1 MIHFTPLSAT
11 MVGMPDDDQLLTV
24 AQVAERLQL
33 HPETIRRWIREGR
46 MKAIT
51 LGTRSGFRIRQSE
64 LDRLTETQ

>member
-1 MIHFTPLSAT
+1 

-46 MKAIT
+46 LKAIT
-51 LGTRSGFRIRQSE
+51 LGTDRSGFRIRQSE
-64 LDRLTETQ
+64 LDRLTETQL